1 MTKLYSHNIIQPALT
16 FDPIYELGRKLRPA
30 ESIVFHK
37 IEEKESVDVRSLIR
51 AFLQFIQRDT
61 RAEFIPALAELSLF
75 DPADPTG
82 NRFYTLLAGNSNKDL
97 QAYISEMVAN
107 LDAKLPLR
115 GAILPQENL
124 YTAPYYHGSLD
135 IEEKFNPL
143 NPQDLHIQIG
153 SFEVK
158 SSLSNDIESVNRYVT
173 GFFEAVANQLEDP
186 KGKYELNTAILIPLY
201 RPAAPI
207 DRNQQNIFRG
217 GGLFLFGY
225 TDEDFN
231 VDAFALELQSL
242 LLKLV
247 FEASH
252 SQIEVE
258 KLKFLQANLELG
270 TYHHFSTNLRK
281 IPGYLDPQNF
291 GTENLNPNQVKKLEI
306 LSDSINYCIDN
317 ILSGLNS
324 YKAFLNSE
332 SNQQKRYSTVREL
345 ASQLEK
351 HRQAM
356 ANHNIL
362 YTLTPEQVKLEVDV
376 EILDW
381 VLPFAHEALMPH
393 ILELLGNIEK
403 EYEIEE
409 VSSSDRQIHISIS
422 KQGSHMIQFTIS
434 NSCTQFNQFVLEQ
447 GGKRPLNSVASSGL
461 GLYFLN
467 FSLGIFGAQHDTEQ
481 GRNFRLENHQHPNRA
496 NLSFTFPLFDPLQS

>member
-1 MTKLYSHNIIQPALT
+1 MTKLYSHNIIQPSLT

-30 ESIVFHK
+30 ESIIFHE
-37 IEEKESVDVRSLIR
+37 IEKNESVDVRSLIR

-61 RAEFIPALAELSLF
+61 RATFIPALAELSLF
-75 DPADPTG
+75 DPADPSG
-82 NRFYTLLAGNSNKDL
+82 NRFYTLLSGTSNKDL
-97 QAYISEMVAN
+97 RAYISEMVAN

-135 IEEKFNPL
+135 IKKTFTPL
-143 NPQDLHIQIG
+143 DPQDLHIQIG

-158 SSLSNDIESVNRYVT
+158 NSLSDEIETVNSFVK
-173 GFFEAVANQLEDP
+173 GFFKAVAKQLEDP
-186 KGKYELNTAILIPLY
+186 KGKYELNTALLIPLY

-225 TDEDFN
+225 TDENFN

-291 GTENLNPNQVKKLEI
+291 GTENLDHTQVKKLEI

-332 SNQQKRYSTVREL
+332 HNPQQQYSTVREL
-345 ASQLEK
+345 AHQLEK

-356 ANHNIL
+356 SDHNIL
-362 YTLTPEQVKLEVDV
+362 YALSPEHIQLEVDQ

-381 VLPFAHEALMPH
+381 QLPFAYEALMPH
-393 ILELLGNIEK
+393 MLELLGNIEK

-409 VSSSDRQIHISIS
+409 VPSDDRKVNISIR
-422 KQGSHMIQFTIS
+422 KQANQSITFTIT
-434 NSCTQFNQFVLEQ
+434 NSCTQFNQFVMEQ

-467 FSLGIFGAQHDTEQ
+467 FSLGIFGAQHDAEQ
-481 GRNFRLENHQHPNRA
+481 GRNFHLENHQGPNRA
-496 NLSFTFPLFDPLQS
+496 SLSFTFPKQYSNE